1 MRTPPI
7 KNLQLFLF
15 WIKIGI
21 SWNAITEWRF
31 SKLNYEQTL
40 ARLCAL
46 SGPSGFEE
54 AVAEAAA
61 ELLRPLTDEV
71 YFTRLGSV
79 AGVRRC
85 GRANAPKLLLDAHLD
100 EIGFIVTGHEEGFL
114 RFAALGGVDPRML
127 PGREI
132 TLMARPPV
140 PGVVIC
146 LPPHIQ
152 EDGDMDKAVPV
163 KDLCIDVGLS
173 QEEARRRVPTGTPG
187 AYRGGCAP
195 LGEELLCGKALDDRC
210 GFAVL
215 LDVLERLRDKKLGVD
230 LYVLGSTQEETH
242 SAGAVTAAYEIAPD
256 WCVAVDVTHGDS
268 PDASKHE
275 TFKLGGGPVIGVGPN
290 CARSLSGR
298 LRELAKDLDMPVQIE
313 VMAGSSGTNAWPVQV
328 SREGV
333 ATAVLSIPERYMHTP
348 IEAVCRRDLEDT
360 AKLLA
365 AFAESLGEGERVC

>member
-1 MRTPPI
+1 M
-7 KNLQLFLF
+7 
-15 WIKIGI
+15 
-21 SWNAITEWRF
+21 
-31 SKLNYEQTL
+31 NYEQTL

-114 RFAALGGVDPRML
+114 RFAPLGGVDPRML
-127 PGREI
+127 PDREVVI
-132 TLMARPPV
+132 LTDPPIH
-140 PGVVIC
+140 GVVAC
-146 LPPHIQ
+146 LPPHVQ
-152 EDGDMDKAVPV
+152 TAEDMDKSLPV
-163 KDLCIDVGLS
+163 KDLYIDVGLS
-173 QEEARRRVPTGTPG
+173 REEAEKRIPVGTP
-187 AYRGGCAP
+187 ATYRGGCAP
-195 LGEELLCGKALDDRC
+195 LGEDLLSGKALDDRC

-215 LDVLERLRDKKLGVD
+215 LDVLERLKGKELPVD

-242 SAGAVTAAYEIAPD
+242 STGAITAAYEIAPRL
-256 WCVAVDVTHGDS
+256 CVAVDVTHGDS

-275 TFKLGGGPVIGVGPN
+275 TFKLGDGPVIGVGPN
-290 CARSLSGR
+290 CARSLSER
-298 LRELAKDLDMPVQIE
+298 LKELAKELDMPIQLE
-313 VMAGSSGTNAWPVQV
+313 VMSGSSGTNAWPIQV